1 MFGGRFFREDGP
13 EPNDTWTQ
21 AIARLTDQQ
30 LGRALANLADD
41 KLQHPPTLPQFV
53 GAARR
58 LPPVRHLGVPVA
70 MLERK
75 TARPES
81 KSGAIAEMRRRLR
94 C

>member
-1 MFGGRFFREDGP
+1 M
-13 EPNDTWTQ
+13 PNESWART
-21 AIARLTDQQ
+21 IARLTDREIVRG
-30 LGRALANLADD
+30 LSNLASDG
-41 KLQHPPTLPQFV
+41 LAHPPTLGQFV
-53 GAARR
+53 AACKR
-58 LPPVRHLGVPVA
+58 LPPVRYLGVPVA